1 MRIRVWSVLTLL
13 FLQLAFRPA
22 FAEGTDDGLAKT
34 VDAYMTRRLEMG
46 QFSGA
51 VLVATGGRVILRKGY
66 GFADVDRR
74 IPYRP
79 ETRHEVAS
87 ISKMFTAL
95 ATLKLRDSGKLALDD
110 SVCAYLTDCPE
121 SWKAVTIAHLM
132 HHRSGIPDYEARLE
146 LGSEKYFELMTPA
159 NASARILARA
169 KTDPLEFA
177 PGEKFNYSNTGYIV
191 LGFVLEKA
199 SGLPFARLMTE
210 SILKPA
216 GMRDSGVLGAGSPPK
231 RLAAGYT
238 SGDVGWT
245 SLLRGVALT
254 GGHLRR
260 VAPLALTPPEGDAW
274 LYSTVDDLYRFS
286 CLLEGS
292 ELIPPALAEEISTAD
307 ADGYGAGWFV
317 DRGFDRKRMRHNG
330 SLPGYV
336 SDLIRFP
343 DARTTIVLFSNLDRA
358 RMSRISRDVTAI
370 VLGRPFDMPVRGEVV
385 ELNAGQIAALAG
397 DYVTAEGKTLNIRK
411 EPDYLTAELKGQYL
425 AGLIPLSPTEMYF
438 PLADGKA
445 VFTLD
450 AEGRASQVNMRFS
463 GEDHVAKRAP
473 ATPAP

>member
-1 MRIRVWSVLTLL
+1 
-13 FLQLAFRPA
+13 
-22 FAEGTDDGLAKT
+22 
-34 VDAYMTRRLEMG
+34 MTTRLELG

-66 GFADVDRR
+66 GFADLARR
-74 IPYRP
+74 VPYRP

-95 ATLKLRDSGKLALDD
+95 AALKLRDDGKLALDD
-110 SVCAYLTDCPE
+110 SVCAHLTDCPE
-121 SWKAVTIAHLM
+121 SWKAVTIGHLL
-132 HHRSGIPDYEARLE
+132 HHRSGIPDYEARAE

-159 NASARILARA
+159 GASARILARA

-177 PGEKFNYSNTGYIV
+177 PGTKFDYSNTGYVV

-199 SGLPFARLMTE
+199 SGVPFARLVTE

-216 GMRDSGVLGAGSPPK
+216 GMRDSGVLGVGSAPK
-231 RLAAGYT
+231 GLAVGYT
-238 SGDVGWT
+238 SGDVGWP

-254 GGHLRR
+254 DGHLRTTP
-260 VAPLALTPPEGDAW
+260 PLALTPPEGDAW

-286 CLLEGS
+286 RLLEGS
-292 ELIPPALAEEISTAD
+292 ALIPPALAAEIATAD
-307 ADGYGAGWFV
+307 LDGYGAGWFI
-317 DRGFDRKRMRHNG
+317 DRGFDRRRMRHNG

-336 SDLIRFP
+336 SDFIRFP
-343 DARTTIVLFSNLDRA
+343 DEKTTIVLFSNLDRA
-358 RMSRISRDVTAI
+358 RMSRIARDVTAI
-370 VLGRPFDMPVRGEVV
+370 VLGRPFDMPVRGDVV
-385 ELNAGQIAALAG
+385 ELNAAQIEALAG
-397 DYVTAEGKTLNIRK
+397 DYVTAEGKTLSIRK
-411 EPDYLTAELKGQYL
+411 EPDYLTAEVKGQYL

-450 AEGRASQVNMRFS
+450 ADGRAAQVNMRYS
-463 GEDHVAKRAP
+463 GEDHVAKRAQA
-473 ATPAP
+473 ATNP